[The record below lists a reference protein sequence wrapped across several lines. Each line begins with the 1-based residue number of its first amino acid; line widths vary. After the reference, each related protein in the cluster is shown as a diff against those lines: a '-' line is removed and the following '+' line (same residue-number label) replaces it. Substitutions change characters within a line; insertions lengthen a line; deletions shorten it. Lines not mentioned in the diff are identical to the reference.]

1 MLIPNLLGFVQRLVL
16 SAHTKLVNFYVIVR
30 IKYVDLR
37 IVDFLENIFE
47 ATIVLFQDSIF
58 GAEIERIFSL
68 QSVLQR
74 RMSKIPFIK
83 LNKLVLAFEFEF
95 APNNYLMESSVLYI
109 PIVTPAPLKSLTIC
123 TMLVDPSAAVHFI
136 SNWPAPGIKK
146 SVALYC

>member
-74 RMSKIPFIK
+74 RMSEIPFIK
-83 LNKLVLAFEFEF
+83 MK
-95 APNNYLMESSVLYI
+95 
-109 PIVTPAPLKSLTIC
+109 
-123 TMLVDPSAAVHFI
+123 
-136 SNWPAPGIKK
+136 
-146 SVALYC
+146 